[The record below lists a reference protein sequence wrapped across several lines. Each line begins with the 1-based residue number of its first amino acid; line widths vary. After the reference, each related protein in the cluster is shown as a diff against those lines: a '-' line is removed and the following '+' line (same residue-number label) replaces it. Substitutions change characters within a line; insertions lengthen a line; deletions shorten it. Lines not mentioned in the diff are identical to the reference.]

1 MARLD
6 RRIQFRRAGI
16 TDTGFSAE
24 RRWTTADPAADDF
37 GAPIWASR
45 RDVSDAERALAGW
58 TEATVVSRFVVVAT
72 PFTLA
77 IRPVDR
83 LVAGGR
89 VYEITGIKEIGA
101 RRLEITA
108 EARVE

>member
-1 MARLD
+1 MAYLGRK
-6 RRIQFRRAGI
+6 IQFRRAAI

-24 RRWTTADPAADDF
+24 RRWNTTDPAADDF

-58 TEATVVSRFVVVAT
+58 TEAVVVSRFVVDANAT
-72 PFTLA
+72 TLA
-77 IRPVDR
+77 IRPDDR

-89 VYEITGIKEIGA
+89 VYEITGIKETVTG
-101 RRLEITA
+101 RLEITA
-108 EARVE
+108 QARVA